1 MKKVLIISTSLRKD
15 SNSDYLAKAFQD
27 GAIAAGHSAELV
39 TLRGK
44 TIQYCKGCLACQQI
58 GHCVIK
64 DDSTEIVEK
73 MKDADVIVWATPVY
87 YYSMSGQMKTLIDRA
102 NCLYSADYKFRDVY
116 GLITATEE
124 EDYTPQ
130 GTIQGIQGWVDCFEK
145 ATLKN
150 CLFAGGVTD
159 QGEILKFK
167 DYLDKAYKMGQGV

>member
-1 MKKVLIISTSLRKD
+1 MKNVLILSTSLRKKA
-15 SNSDYLAKAFQD
+15 NSDYLAQVFKD
-27 GAIAAGHSAELV
+27 GAEAADNSVEIIS
-39 TLRGK
+39 LRDK
-44 TIQYCKGCLACQQI
+44 DIKFCKGCFACQTI
-58 GHCVIK
+58 GKCVIK
-64 DDSTEIVEK
+64 DDSNEIVEK
-73 MKDADVIVWATPVY
+73 MCEADVIVWATPVY

-102 NCLYSADYKFRDVY
+102 NCLYSRDYKFRNVY
-116 GLITATEE
+116 GLITATEN
-124 EDYTPQ
+124 EDYTPK